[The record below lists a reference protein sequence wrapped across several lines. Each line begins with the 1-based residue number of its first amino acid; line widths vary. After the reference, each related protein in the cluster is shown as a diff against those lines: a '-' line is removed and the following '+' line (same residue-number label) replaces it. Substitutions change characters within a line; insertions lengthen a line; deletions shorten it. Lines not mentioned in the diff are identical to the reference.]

1 MTKKEHNQAVK
12 LIRSMFVRMER
23 IFESSMDWNRYIDM
37 IKEEERQH
45 RNFGKVLGKDYLSRA
60 ESVRLFAVAQLLNA
74 DKSPSVDSFFHLRH
88 SIYGAWALLQTE
100 AATRIVKGFDRA
112 DLEAFAALDYAQ
124 LNQEPSE

>member
-1 MTKKEHNQAVK
+1 
-12 LIRSMFVRMER
+12 MFVRMER
-23 IFESSMDWNRYIDM
+23 IFESSTDWNRYIDM

-45 RNFGKVLGKDYLSRA
+45 RNFGKGLGKDYLSRA
-60 ESVRLFAVAQLLNA
+60 DSVRLFAVAQLLNA

-100 AATRIVKGFDRA
+100 AATGIVKGFDRA